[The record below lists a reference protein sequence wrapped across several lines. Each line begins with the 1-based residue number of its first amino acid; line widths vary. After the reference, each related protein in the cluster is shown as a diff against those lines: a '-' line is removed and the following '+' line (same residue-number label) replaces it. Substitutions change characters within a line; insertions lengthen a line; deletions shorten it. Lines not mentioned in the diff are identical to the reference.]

1 MHSLVHTLQSAG
13 HTVSVVLPHQ
23 QRSWIGKAHLVGAAI
38 KPTYFRPGTLHQ
50 EDGTTHHLPR
60 GSNGEPD
67 DGGDEWILIDSTPAS
82 CVQIGL
88 YHYFE
93 DRGPIDLVVSGPNYG
108 RNTTALFA
116 MSSGTIGAAMEGA
129 VCGKRSIALSY
140 AFSSRNHDPVVIA
153 EASQHSVKLIEYLHA
168 NWANDVDLYSV
179 NVPLEPGVSQN
190 KVLYTNMLI
199 NKWSSGSCFE
209 VADDAAAEDPQLE
222 EQRVRIAGE
231 TAGQKP
237 GVNGNQPSRPTRF
250 QHKHFKWAPNLQDVY
265 RSVEENGPGNDG
277 WAVKEQMTRLVLL
290 DRSKRHLLIRFSS
303 VTPLKASFM
312 HTPGISGEIKL

>member
-1 MHSLVHTLQSAG
+1 M
-13 HTVSVVLPHQ
+13 
-23 QRSWIGKAHLVGAAI
+23 IGASI

-60 GSNGEPD
+60 GSDGESD

-93 DRGPIDLVVSGPNYG
+93 ERGPIDLVVSGPNYG

-116 MSSGTIGAAMEGA
+116 LSSGTIGGAMEGA

-153 EASQHSVKLIEYLHA
+153 EASTHSVKLIEYLYA
-168 NWANDVDLYSV
+168 NWSDGVDLYSV

-190 KVLYTNMLI
+190 KILYTDMLL
-199 NKWSSGSCFE
+199 NKWSSGSCFQ
-209 VADDAAAEDPQLE
+209 VADPAAVDDPELD
-222 EQRVRIAGE
+222 EQRLRIASETTGE
-231 TAGQKP
+231 KP
-237 GVNGNQPSRPTRF
+237 APASEPIKTRF
-250 QHKHFKWAPNLQDVY
+250 QHKHFKWAPSLQDVY
-265 RSVEENGPGNDG
+265 RSVEENAPGNDG
-277 WAVKEQMTRLVLL
+277 WAVKEQMTRFVIL
-290 DRSKRHLLIRFSS
+290 SQY
-303 VTPLKASFM
+303 PN
-312 HTPGISGEIKL
+312 